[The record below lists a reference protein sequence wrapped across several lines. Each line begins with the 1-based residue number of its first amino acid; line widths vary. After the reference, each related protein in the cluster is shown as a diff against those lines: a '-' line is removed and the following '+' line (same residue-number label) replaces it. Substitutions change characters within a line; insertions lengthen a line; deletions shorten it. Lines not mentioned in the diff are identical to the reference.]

1 MRIAFM
7 RNTEKNLPFPY
18 NCEYFKCSCTN
29 EEAKIIKFISQ
40 FCCCRDCISKCIIL
54 INSKDNDTIIA
65 STAHY

>member
-29 EEAKIIKFISQ
+29 EKNNKVYLA
-40 FCCCRDCISKCIIL
+40 IL
-54 INSKDNDTIIA
+54 LLA
-65 STAHY
+65 